1 MRFPR
6 LTRHW
11 AVPGLALL
19 TMLGVGT
26 LPHVIGSAGADT
38 PDLPALT
45 PAELLAKAKTA
56 QVTFLSG
63 TVALTSHLGLPSLDT
78 LGVGGGSSTSLT
90 SLLSGKHSADIW
102 VDGPDH
108 VRIATAAPLA
118 ETNWIRN
125 GSDLWSYDS

>member
-45 PAELLAKAKTA
+45 PAELG
-56 QVTFLSG
+56 FLR
-63 TVALTSHLGLPSLDT
+63 
-78 LGVGGGSSTSLT
+78 
-90 SLLSGKHSADIW
+90 SAEAMLEP
-102 VDGPDH
+102 DG
-108 VRIATAAPLA
+108 R
-118 ETNWIRN
+118 
-125 GSDLWSYDS
+125 